1 MVEKM
6 TAKLNSFL
14 FSYLRDKGVKHIFG
28 IPGDYILPL
37 YKALEETEG
46 IDYVVATHEPN
57 AAFSAD
63 AYGRTSGLGV
73 MLVTYGV
80 GGFNAMN
87 GVAGAYTE
95 QSPLLIISGGPPTN
109 KIESES
115 VFSAQA
121 HHIVNSTTSQLDAFR
136 NVTDLVLRIE
146 SPEEASE
153 KINLAAEHAMQKR
166 LPVYLEI
173 PTDLMNAEIPV
184 KSSFISNKKSD
195 STSIEKAT
203 KHFIERIN
211 KAQRPVIY
219 AGIET
224 SRYRLQDAIRT
235 ISLKKNIPIVT
246 SILGKGVINESDP
259 NLLGLYAGVLS
270 QSNEIRDYV
279 ENSDLVIMVGV
290 KITDVNC
297 GAFTAD
303 LNRENLLIAKSDYI
317 GDSYQKFTN
326 NIHLKDFITSLA
338 GKLEESDLAKQI
350 PSFNKQDFSDS
361 KFIIDRYFSI
371 IEKYIDN
378 NHVIV
383 ADTGDS
389 CYGSLFIKTKRDNG
403 YIAPTFYNTMG
414 FSVPAAL
421 GIQLADPTTRPIV
434 LVGDG
439 AFQMTGT
446 EFTNM
451 IRQGLN
457 PIVILLNNDGFG
469 MQRIFVD
476 GNFNDINT
484 WDYSH
489 ITSLMSGG
497 EYFRAETDD
506 QFQTALLE
514 SLKITD
520 KPVLLEAMIPKGE
533 ISSGMQLMKKALMRE
548 KTGICPLN
556 EDGIDCGLEESCSFC
571 RASIWQ

>member
-1 MVEKM
+1 MVEEM

-46 IDYVVATHEPN
+46 IDYIVATHEPN

-87 GVAGAYTE
+87 GVAGAYAE

-109 KIESES
+109 KIESKS

-121 HHIVNSTTSQLDAFR
+121 HHIVNSSTSQLDAFR

-153 KINLAAEHAMQKR
+153 KINLAAEHSMQKR

-235 ISLKKNIPIVT
+235 ISLKK
-246 SILGKGVINESDP
+246 KHP
-259 NLLGLYAGVLS
+259 N
-270 QSNEIRDYV
+270 
-279 ENSDLVIMVGV
+279 
-290 KITDVNC
+290 
-297 GAFTAD
+297 
-303 LNRENLLIAKSDYI
+303 
-317 GDSYQKFTN
+317 
-326 NIHLKDFITSLA
+326 
-338 GKLEESDLAKQI
+338 
-350 PSFNKQDFSDS
+350 
-361 KFIIDRYFSI
+361 
-371 IEKYIDN
+371 
-378 NHVIV
+378 
-383 ADTGDS
+383 
-389 CYGSLFIKTKRDNG
+389 CYK
-403 YIAPTFYNTMG
+403 
-414 FSVPAAL
+414 
-421 GIQLADPTTRPIV
+421 
-434 LVGDG
+434 
-439 AFQMTGT
+439 
-446 EFTNM
+446 
-451 IRQGLN
+451 
-457 PIVILLNNDGFG
+457 
-469 MQRIFVD
+469 
-476 GNFNDINT
+476 
-484 WDYSH
+484 
-489 ITSLMSGG
+489 
-497 EYFRAETDD
+497 YFR
-506 QFQTALLE
+506 
-514 SLKITD
+514 
-520 KPVLLEAMIPKGE
+520 
-533 ISSGMQLMKKALMRE
+533 
-548 KTGICPLN
+548 
-556 EDGIDCGLEESCSFC
+556 
-571 RASIWQ
+571 